1 MATNYV
7 NFKYGTAAQYAAL
20 STKDNNTLY
29 FVDGVIFKGSTL
41 YGGKVEF
48 VSDLPVSPAQGVIYV
63 LPDYTS
69 KFYTGTEYK
78 TINVGVIGTVED
90 TTTND
95 AKAISQGALKAYVS
109 AKLAE
114 YGTST
119 DVDGKI
125 AAAKSEAISAAEAD
139 ATTKANKALEDAK
152 TYTDTTVNEAK
163 TELEATINNK
173 VASVFRFKGSKDS
186 LTEVQALTD
195 MVTGD
200 VWHTND
206 DGNEYVYTGTAWELL
221 GFTIDLSSYATTE
234 SVTTAINNKAT
245 EIINTINAYSKS
257 EVDGLIDGV
266 KSDLTTHTSNTTIHI
281 TADERTA
288 WNAKATTDQVATA
301 KSEAI
306 SAAEADATTKANKA
320 LEDAKTYANGLNTAM
335 DTRVSAVETA
345 IEWKTI
351 S

>member
-41 YGGKVEF
+41 YGGKIEF
-48 VSDLPVSPAQGVIYV
+48 VSDLPASPAQGVIYV

-114 YGTST
+114 YGNAE
-119 DVDGKI
+119 DVTGQI
-125 AAAKSEAISAAEAD
+125 ATAKSEAIAAAEAD

-152 TYTDTTVNEAK
+152 A
-163 TELEATINNK
+163 
-173 VASVFRFKGSKDS
+173 
-186 LTEVQALTD
+186 
-195 MVTGD
+195 
-200 VWHTND
+200 
-206 DGNEYVYTGTAWELL
+206 
-221 GFTIDLSSYATTE
+221 YA
-234 SVTTAINNKAT
+234 
-245 EIINTINAYSKS
+245 
-257 EVDGLIDGV
+257 D
-266 KSDLTTHTSNTTIHI
+266 
-281 TADERTA
+281 
-288 WNAKATTDQVATA
+288 
-301 KSEAI
+301 
-306 SAAEADATTKANKA
+306 
-320 LEDAKTYANGLNTAM
+320 GLNTAM